1 MTEKQNVEKVAHC
14 SSSVRQ
20 HVNFIWTHNTF
31 FTHVFLFIF
40 RNSFGR
46 LCIFYLNNLHK
57 TSIEPY
63 NFCYTNKCTIATRYF
78 FAIRRPTHKA
88 DCVEKMATIWKVFES
103 KLFRTM
109 FPHRKE
115 EERHANSECVH
126 IHSHNYCTLQY
137 SNDIFMAANR
147 VLDRKTLVFV
157 IAAQG

>member
-1 MTEKQNVEKVAHC
+1 MWISYGHIIHF
-14 SSSVRQ
+14 SR
-20 HVNFIWTHNTF
+20 TF
-31 FTHVFLFIF
+31 F
-40 RNSFGR
+40 S
-46 LCIFYLNNLHK
+46 
-57 TSIEPY
+57 S
-63 NFCYTNKCTIATRYF
+63 F
-78 FAIRRPTHKA
+78 FAIRLGVCAFSTWTTCIKLRSNHIIFVTRTNVRLQQDTFLPYTKRRPTHKA

-115 EERHANSECVH
+115 EERHANGECVH

-157 IAAQG
+157 NAAQG